1 MKRTKLFTSFFAVVM
16 SACMVMVM
24 AACSNSS
31 SSAGTGSNTSET
43 KAEAVQGDKDNAGA
57 DKDSA
62 SSEGAA
68 LTIKIGGSGPL
79 TGGAAVYGNAV
90 KNAAEI
96 AVEEINAKGGL
107 QFDLRFED
115 DAHDPEKAV
124 TAYGA
129 LKDWGMQVS
138 LATVTSAP
146 GAAVSANYQEDKIFA
161 ITPSGSSLAVIY
173 EDPTNESDPYGN
185 VFQMCFTD
193 PNQGVASADYLA
205 EHTELGTKI
214 AIIYKNDDN
223 YSTGVYEK
231 FKAEAEEKSL
241 EIVYEGTFDASN
253 QSDFSVQLGKAQ
265 AAGADL
271 LFLPIYYEPASM
283 ILTQANQMG
292 YAPTV
297 FGIDGMDGILTLE
310 GFDTSLAEGVYLLT
324 PFSADAEDELT
335 KNFVESYKAKT
346 GGIPNQFAA
355 DAYDCIYAIAQAI
368 EAAGITAD
376 MSEAE
381 ICEALV
387 AQFTSMTFNG
397 LTGTDVTWNE
407 DGEVSKSPKAVVIQ
421 NGDYVGVEE

>member
-1 MKRTKLFTSFFAVVM
+1 MKKTKSITRFFAIVM
-16 SACMVMVM
+16 SACMMMGM
-24 AACSNSS
+24 AACSSSDSS
-31 SSAGTGSNTSET
+31 SGTGSNTSET
-43 KAEAVQGDKDNAGA
+43 KAEVVQGEKEDGTA
-57 DKDSA
+57 DKDT
-62 SSEGAA
+62 SSDSAA

-90 KNAAEI
+90 KDAAQI
-96 AVEEINAKGGL
+96 AVDEINDKGGV
-107 QFDLRFED
+107 QFDLKFED

-124 TAYGA
+124 TAYGS

-205 EHTELGTKI
+205 EHTDLGTKI

-231 FKAEAEEKSL
+231 FKDEAAEKSL
-241 EIVYEGTFDASN
+241 EVVYEGTFDASN

-335 KNFVESYKAKT
+335 KSFVESYKAKT
-346 GGIPNQFAA
+346 GDIPNQFAA
-355 DAYDCIYAIAQAI
+355 DAYDCVYALAQAI
-368 EAAGITAD
+368 EAAGITSD
-376 MSEAE
+376 MSEAD
-381 ICEALV
+381 ICEALIK
-387 AQFTSMTFNG
+387 QFTSMTFNG

-407 DGEVSKSPKAVVIQ
+407 NGEVSKSPKAVIIQ
-421 NGDYVGVEE
+421 NGEYVGVEE

>member
-1 MKRTKLFTSFFAVVM
+1 MKKTKSITRFFAIVM
-16 SACMVMVM
+16 SACMMMGM
-24 AACSNSS
+24 AACSSSDSS
-31 SSAGTGSNTSET
+31 SGTGSNTSET
-43 KAEAVQGDKDNAGA
+43 KAEVVQGEKEDGTA
-57 DKDSA
+57 DKDT
-62 SSEGAA
+62 SSDSAA

-90 KNAAEI
+90 KDAAQI
-96 AVEEINAKGGL
+96 AVDEINDKGGV
-107 QFDLRFED
+107 QFDLKFED

-124 TAYGA
+124 TAYGS

-205 EHTELGTKI
+205 EHTDLGTKI

-231 FKAEAEEKSL
+231 FKDEAAEKSL
-241 EIVYEGTFDASN
+241 EVVYEGTFDASN

-335 KNFVESYKAKT
+335 KSFVESYKAKT
-346 GGIPNQFAA
+346 GDIPNQFAA
-355 DAYDCIYAIAQAI
+355 DAYDCVYALAQAI
-368 EAAGITAD
+368 EAAGITSD
-376 MSEAE
+376 MSEAD

-387 AQFTSMTFNG
+387 KQFTSMTFNG

-407 DGEVSKSPKAVVIQ
+407 NGEVSKSPKAVIIQ
-421 NGDYVGVEE
+421 NGEYVGVEE

>member
-1 MKRTKLFTSFFAVVM
+1 MKKTKSITRFFAIVM
-16 SACMVMVM
+16 SACMMMGM
-24 AACSNSS
+24 AACSSSDSS
-31 SSAGTGSNTSET
+31 SGTGSNTSET
-43 KAEAVQGDKDNAGA
+43 KAGVVQGEKEDGTA
-57 DKDSA
+57 DKDTSTD
-62 SSEGAA
+62 SAA

-90 KNAAEI
+90 KDAAQI
-96 AVEEINAKGGL
+96 AVDEINDKGGV
-107 QFDLRFED
+107 QFDLKFED

-124 TAYGA
+124 TAYGS

-205 EHTELGTKI
+205 EHTDLGTKI

-231 FKAEAEEKSL
+231 FKDEAAEKSL
-241 EIVYEGTFDASN
+241 EVVYEGTFDASN

-335 KNFVESYKAKT
+335 KSFVESYKAKT
-346 GGIPNQFAA
+346 GDIPNQFAA
-355 DAYDCIYAIAQAI
+355 DAYDCVYALAQAI
-368 EAAGITAD
+368 EAAGITSD
-376 MSEAE
+376 MSEAD
-381 ICEALV
+381 ICEALIK
-387 AQFTSMTFNG
+387 QFTSMTFNG

-407 DGEVSKSPKAVVIQ
+407 NGEVSKSPKAVIIQ
-421 NGDYVGVEE
+421 NGEYVGVEE